1 MTKWVRR
8 LLLPF
13 LPWRDAFF
21 LDMPYIVDSV
31 WRRAAFNG
39 NRWFTFHD
47 EDCSAG
53 RSASAWSPRRYAFS
67 PQFFLSVLITI
78 FIAYGP
84 TLDSLC
90 SVVGADGMFRLHHA
104 VGGVLAQAAVALSIG
119 LMIYLHGRAQKRFI
133 KAKVPKGAKWRRAA
147 VYVLTMVGSVFLAL
161 PLRLVASY
169 VYQRAPVPVCHMV
182 QYPDAAWVQLGAT
195 IAALAILG
203 AAASSRNLPRVL
215 HTWIELGVFAILTAG
230 LWCYGRDKSPSEA
243 GQMAYPNVFAI
254 LALVF
259 ALLASA
265 ATALSRFV
273 YWGFIDRW
281 RTMYRDELGQHE
293 IFQDD
298 RKDPDATARHV
309 VLAVIVGAYHHINQV
324 LLFAAFLV
332 LIVPTSYLN
341 GALDIGLVIAVM
353 FVSLGSMTTRWYQLV
368 VYIHRVFFLGTPLV
382 VSVVVIVLAA
392 LRWHRVQYVDT
403 VLDAAPF
410 GVIFVWIVMTYVLF
424 WWFEY
429 AINATLGLEMLR
441 LLGDD
446 DEARGGRVRYHAPM
460 HPAPPR
466 PAAGD
471 RWIAVHGI
479 GYLVA
484 LGAYKAPG
492 SARAEAAFQTMSYA
506 DFFSALTPAQSADT
520 LNEFKRRQQTYFILL
535 NALILLCLWG
545 LWQFVGYADL
555 HNSAQPAVAAGPPA
569 PRTRLTDLAS
579 LLTEQA
585 RAHRPAIILAA
596 SGGGTRAAL
605 FTATALEGL
614 AKLKADRDIVLLS
627 GVSGGG
633 VAAAYY
639 YAHRQEFT
647 AEHSADAWAKFKL
660 SMTDPFIGDV
670 LEGSLELRVMS
681 AQPLGVLLEES
692 FERQLFLG
700 PVRTFGDAARPAM
713 ILNTTITGSPQEDS
727 AMLRDMF
734 WRDPAAHQ
742 SCDERHR
749 PYANIS
755 GGRLIFTNLAE
766 RAAFPMSGSE
776 AATREAGLAIP
787 DVRLPY
793 VVIQDAAVPLAAA
806 AALTSN
812 FPPVFTNAR
821 VTVPAS
827 IVDDECPTRSYYVT
841 DGGATEN
848 LGLVSALFAL
858 RRALLDL
865 WHASFLEDQPNGD
878 PMQGQRFAASIPD
891 IHLVIFEA
899 SATTYDY
906 TPDRGVDALSGG
918 SKERLTGGLTQEL
931 LDEIKR
937 TLAPATAHIT
947 IHDLAMPLAFRSRGG
962 LGTNWMFPE
971 MVEIENPRT
980 PTPDPGEDPAP
991 RTESVDRQALM
1002 DLWTG
1007 LFDPDRDFCGSPD
1020 PQVEDTPQKRQIAEW
1035 VCGWEGPHRV
1045 REDIFLGQWRDTVK
1059 ALRR

>member
-1 MTKWVRR
+1 MFDRIRALGKACW
-8 LLLPF
+8 
-13 LPWRDAFF
+13 DAVF
-21 LDMPYIVDSV
+21 LDVPYIVDSV

-39 NRWFTFHD
+39 NRWFTFD
-47 EDCSAG
+47 G
-53 RSASAWSPRRYAFS
+53 SAWKPRRYALS
-67 PQFFLSVLITI
+67 PQFLLSVLVTI

-90 SVVGADGMFRLHHA
+90 SLVGPSGMSILHRAVGA
-104 VGGVLAQAAVALSIG
+104 VLAVAAAALPFG
-119 LMIYLHGRAQKRFI
+119 LMIYGHGRAQKRFD
-133 KAKVPKGAKWRRAA
+133 KAEVPRSAHGRRAA
-147 VYVLTMVGSVFLAL
+147 VYVLMSIGSVLLAA
-161 PLRLVASY
+161 PVGFVALY
-169 VYQRAPVPVCHMV
+169 VYQRAAVPVCHRV

-195 IAALAILG
+195 TAALALLC
-203 AAASSRNLPRVL
+203 AVASSRRVSRVV
-215 HTWIELGVFAILTAG
+215 HTWVEFGVFAILAVG
-230 LWCYGRDKSPSEA
+230 LWYYGRDKSPSEA
-243 GQMAYPNVFAI
+243 GQMAYPHVYAI

-259 ALLASA
+259 ALLAVLSP
-265 ATALSRFV
+265 ALSRFA
-273 YWGFIDRW
+273 YWGFIDRG
-281 RTMYRDELGQHE
+281 RALYQGELGRQE
-293 IFQDD
+293 IFQDN
-298 RKDPDATARHV
+298 RKDPVATPQHV
-309 VLAVIVGAYHHINQV
+309 LLAVIVGVYHHINQV
-324 LLFAAFLV
+324 LLLPAFLV
-332 LIVPTSYLN
+332 LIVPTGWL
-341 GALDIGLVIAVM
+341 GRALGIGILVAAL

-392 LRWHRVQYVDT
+392 LRWFRVQYVDT

-410 GVIFVWIVMTYVLF
+410 GVIFVWIVMTYALF

-429 AINATLGLEMLR
+429 AVNATLGLEMLR
-441 LLGDD
+441 LLGP
-446 DEARGGRVRYHAPM
+446 DEQARGGRVTYPAPM
-460 HPAPPR
+460 PPAPQV
-466 PAAGD
+466 PAARD

-484 LGAYKAPG
+484 LGAYKAPS
-492 SARAEAAFQTMSYA
+492 SARVEAAFQTMSYA
-506 DFFSALTPAQSADT
+506 DFFSALTPPRNADT

-535 NALILLCLWG
+535 NAVILGCVAVLWHY
-545 LWQFVGYADL
+545 VGYADL

-569 PRTRLTDLAS
+569 PRARLTDLAS
-579 LLTEQA
+579 LLREQA
-585 RAHRPAIILAA
+585 QTHRPALILAA

-614 AKLKADRDIVLLS
+614 AKLESDRDIVLLS

-639 YAHRQEFT
+639 YAHRQALT
-647 AEHSADAWAKFKL
+647 GAHSADAWSAFKL
-660 SMTDPFIGDV
+660 HMTDPFIGDV

-681 AQPLGVLLEES
+681 EAPLGVLLKES
-692 FERQLFLG
+692 FERQLFAG
-700 PVRTFGDAARPAM
+700 AVRTFGDAARPAL

-727 AMLRDMF
+727 ALLRDMF
-734 WRDPAAHQ
+734 WRDPAAHE
-742 SCDERHR
+742 SCAERHR

-776 AATREAGLAIP
+776 AAAQQQGLTIP

-806 AALTSN
+806 AALTAN

-821 VTVPAS
+821 VTVPAG
-827 IVDDECPTRSYYVT
+827 IADDECPTRSYYVT

-848 LGLVSALFAL
+848 LGLVSSLFAL

-865 WHASFLEDQPNGD
+865 WHASEMERQP
-878 PMQGQRFAASIPD
+878 FAALIPD
-891 IHLVIFEA
+891 IHLVILEA

-931 LDEIKR
+931 LDEIQR
-937 TLAPATAHIT
+937 IVAPAAAHIT

-962 LGTNWMFPE
+962 FGTNWMFPE
-971 MVEIENPRT
+971 AVDIENPRT
-980 PTPDPGEDPAP
+980 PSPDPRHESWFAAHEDPAP
-991 RTESVDRQALM
+991 RSESIDRQALM
-1002 DLWTG
+1002 DLWTR
-1007 LFDPDRDFCGSPD
+1007 LFDPDIEFCGSQGM
-1020 PQVEDTPQKRQIAEW
+1020 QVEDTRQKRQIAEW
-1035 VCGWEGPHRV
+1035 VCGWEGAHRV
-1045 REDIFLGQWRDTVK
+1045 REDLMVGQWRDTVR